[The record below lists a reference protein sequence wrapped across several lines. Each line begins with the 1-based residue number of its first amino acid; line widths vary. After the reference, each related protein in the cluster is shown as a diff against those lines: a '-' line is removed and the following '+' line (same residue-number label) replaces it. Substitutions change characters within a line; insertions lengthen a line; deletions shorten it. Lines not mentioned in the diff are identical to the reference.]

1 MDVLCSRCS
10 LTVVA
15 EIPDEATAPAGGL
28 GICGPCG
35 DIVNGERVAAQIA
48 EMTTQV
54 GTYELLATMQGLS
67 LAGLPTDLP
76 ARHAALKG
84 LLGL

>member
-1 MDVLCSRCS
+1 MDVVCSRCQ
-10 LTVVA
+10 LTIVA
-15 EIPDEATAPAGGL
+15 TIPDEAAAPAGGL

-35 DIVNGERVAAQIA
+35 DIVNA
-48 EMTTQV
+48 
-54 GTYELLATMQGLS
+54 
-67 LAGLPTDLP
+67 